1 MQAQILQ
8 EHPLPIPLVKGNKSS
23 GDKIETNKQKDNFL

>member
-1 MQAQILQ
+1 MQAEILP
-8 EHPLPIPLVKGNKSS
+8 EHPLPIPLIKGNKSS